1 MSSINEAAR
10 DVVERVRA
18 GDQVAMGILAMV
30 RDNAKAGNKRAQK
43 SIRAIQKYIDS
54 HPDATMGYENGGTN
68 QPAALLWSQPTA
80 ENIALSV
87 PLAGF
92 WPSIVA
98 LVHGPLINQQRVE
111 EINATLPDSE
121 QAPFQAACNNQ
132 KPVQARGWLIGRVL
146 LIARRIQ
153 NLRNPNVPLA
163 SFCPVV
169 AWELG
174 E

>member
-1 MSSINEAAR
+1 MNQIQEAAR

-30 RDNAKAGNKRAQK
+30 RDNAKTGNKRAQK
-43 SIRAIQKYIDS
+43 SLRAIQKYIDS
-54 HPDATMGYENGGTN
+54 HPDASMGYETGNTN
-68 QPAALLWSQPTA
+68 QGAAILWANPTP
-80 ENIALSV
+80 ENIALTV

-92 WPSIVA
+92 WPSVVA
-98 LVHGPLINQQRVE
+98 LVHGPVINQERVE
-111 EINATLPDSE
+111 QTHATLPETE
-121 QAPFQAACNNQ
+121 QQPFIAACNAQ
-132 KPVQARGWLIGRVL
+132 KPVKTRGWLIGRVM

-163 SFCPVV
+163 SFCPIV